1 MALKLDMVKAYDR
14 MEWIF
19 LEKILL
25 RMDFHE
31 TWVAMIMQCI
41 TTVSYSIMVNGEPKG
56 LIHPSRGLR
65 QGDPLSPFL
74 FLFCAEGLNAL
85 LTQAARTGE
94 IRGYSICRSG
104 PKITHLFFADDCLL
118 FCRATSFECEKI
130 QNILAWY
137 EVASGQQVN
146 SDKTMA
152 FFSRNTSKAI
162 QGELQILS
170 RVPVIRN
177 YEKYLGLPSFVGRQK
192 KVCFNQIKERIWAK
206 MQGWKEKLLSQ
217 AGKDVM
223 IKAVIQSILTY
234 SMSVLRLPIGLLK
247 DIEVMIR
254 KFWWGCSE
262 NSKKIHWVKWETLCS
277 SKSVGG
283 MGFRDLRMFNDAML
297 GKQVW
302 QLFHVRNSLV
312 FKVFQAK
319 YFPSSNIFDA
329 EVSPHCS
336 FA

>member
-1 MALKLDMVKAYDR
+1 MALKLDMGKAYDR

-74 FLFCAEGLNAL
+74 FLFYAEGLNAL
-85 LTQAARTGE
+85 LTQAARTGV

-137 EVASGQQVN
+137 EAASGQQVN

-162 QGELQILS
+162 
-170 RVPVIRN
+170 
-177 YEKYLGLPSFVGRQK
+177 
-192 KVCFNQIKERIWAK
+192 
-206 MQGWKEKLLSQ
+206 
-217 AGKDVM
+217 
-223 IKAVIQSILTY
+223 
-234 SMSVLRLPIGLLK
+234 
-247 DIEVMIR
+247 
-254 KFWWGCSE
+254 
-262 NSKKIHWVKWETLCS
+262 
-277 SKSVGG
+277 
-283 MGFRDLRMFNDAML
+283 
-297 GKQVW
+297 
-302 QLFHVRNSLV
+302 
-312 FKVFQAK
+312 
-319 YFPSSNIFDA
+319 
-329 EVSPHCS
+329 
-336 FA
+336 